1 MQPDAE
7 AVSAADFSKTET
19 LLDASVPADPPK
31 EKNAEK
37 PVRIKIKEAIG
48 EHCDCPQI
56 AVRQRHSSP
65 INPAQSVSEKQ
76 IHLRMNLPTVKTRE
90 RLKKD
95 VFIHGD
101 THLSNI
107 EIPVPDMRTSDSK
120 IQKVRQ
126 IFRRRTFHV
135 SGQRGEAFNLQPITL
150 SSQGKTDKEP
160 IIRQQALVVKTKG
173 AYHRQQ
179 TVNPSE
185 LPAPIRTQGKQEFIR
200 EQGRKEVVCQTELRQ
215 FKAKD
220 IPAVHTGSEKAVFQS
235 RHPEEFL
242 RPSSTD
248 ILSTSIP
255 LQDHEGSAF
264 TSVKADKPARKAVKK
279 TAVKKEKVVKTASVK
294 IKNSYPMVKAADR
307 SAKAS
312 QKTVQAAVKPPQR
325 ALKAVRTTAK
335 TGIVVTRE
343 AVKTSTAAIKTAIT
357 AAQDLTA
364 AITAG
369 GWAVIVVVLV
379 ICMAGLLIA
388 SPYGI
393 FFSNSDSTDTITPT
407 TLIAQINRELNEK
420 LSELQESETY
430 DRVEIQGQPP
440 DWRDVLAVFAV
451 INADNPG
458 KEQAEL
464 LREVFWNMTKITTES
479 KTIEHP
485 ASENNAAWTE
495 TVLTITIKARTTDDM
510 RVFYQLSDQQN
521 GFLDNLLAEE
531 NSSLW
536 DDLLTGSSEE
546 IVSIALSQVGN
557 IGGQP
562 YWSWYGFDSHVNWCA
577 CFVSWC
583 ANECGYIQAGII
595 PRFASCTAGSNW
607 FKARDLWKPRGAT
620 PDVGDLVFFDWD
632 TDGLPDHVGIVEC
645 VKDEKVYTVEGNSSD
660 RCRQR
665 SYSISYSG
673 IFGYGTPD
681 Y

>member
-1 MQPDAE
+1 MDAP
-7 AVSAADFSKTET
+7 
-19 LLDASVPADPPK
+19 VPADQPRQ
-31 EKNAEK
+31 KNSEK
-37 PVRIKIKEAIG
+37 PVRIKTKESVT
-48 EHCDCPQI
+48 ERCDRPQM
-56 AVRQRHSSP
+56 AVRQRHLSP

-76 IHLRMNLPTVKTRE
+76 IHLRIESPTVKTRE
-90 RLKKD
+90 SLRKD

-101 THLSNI
+101 AYLPDI
-107 EIPVPDMRTSDSK
+107 ESTVPDGRTTCSK
-120 IQKVRQ
+120 IQKIRQ
-126 IFRRRTFHV
+126 IFHRTTFPV
-135 SGQRGEAFNLQPITL
+135 SSQGQKTLNLQPQQPQILPSPEKTVKKL
-150 SSQGKTDKEP
+150 S
-160 IIRQQALVVKTKG
+160 IRQQIPAVKTKETDI
-173 AYHRQQ
+173 HQQ
-179 TVNPSE
+179 TIFSAESPSR
-185 LPAPIRTQGKQEFIR
+185 IRTQGEQEFIR
-200 EQGRKEVVCQTELRQ
+200 EQGRKEAVHQTELRRS
-215 FKAKD
+215 KAKD
-220 IPAVHTGSEKAVFQS
+220 TPTVHTGSEKAVFQS

-255 LQDHEGSAF
+255 LQDREVSAF
-264 TSVKADKPARKAVKK
+264 TNVETEKSARQAAKK
-279 TAVKKEKVVKTASVK
+279 TAVKREKVVKTARIE
-294 IKNSYPMVKAADR
+294 IKNSHPIVKGTDR

-325 ALKAVRTTAK
+325 ALKAARATAK
-335 TGIVVTRE
+335 TGMVVTRE
-343 AVKTSTAAIKTAIT
+343 AVKTSTAAIKTAIL

-364 AITAG
+364 AIAAG

-393 FFSNSDSTDTITPT
+393 FFSNSDSPDTITPT
-407 TLIAQINRELNEK
+407 TLIAQINRELDEK

-495 TVLTITIKARTTDDM
+495 TVLTITIKARTLDDM

-521 GFLDNLLAEE
+521 GFLDDLLAEE

-536 DDLLTGSSEE
+536 DDLHTGSSEE
-546 IVSIALSQVGN
+546 IVSVALSQVGN

-583 ANECGYIQAGII
+583 ANECGYIDAGII
-595 PRFASCTAGSNW
+595 PKFASCTVGSNW
-607 FKARDLWKPRGAT
+607 FKARDLWKSRGAT
-620 PDVGDLVFFDWD
+620 PNVGDLVFFDWD
-632 TDGLPDHVGIVEC
+632 TDGLPDHVGIVEY